1 MVSVSHMQVE
11 LLITA
16 LSSIISTNGQ
26 GASMK
31 EMTTSFQDIQTKVD
45 LKFRGLDLL
54 LLVLLNQLSFSVLI
68 VTLLG
73 FWGVL
78 SFYTSLIVL
87 NVWKNTSNVSFSL
100 SFFFAFV
107 SAKDIGG
114 GFFRLL
120 KALVSDWISNAMIV
134 NRLWE
139 NSCLF

>member
-1 MVSVSHMQVE
+1 MSHMQVE

-73 FWGVL
+73 F
-78 SFYTSLIVL
+78 
-87 NVWKNTSNVSFSL
+87 
-100 SFFFAFV
+100 
-107 SAKDIGG
+107 
-114 GFFRLL
+114 
-120 KALVSDWISNAMIV
+120 
-134 NRLWE
+134 
-139 NSCLF
+139 

>member
-73 FWGVL
+73 F
-78 SFYTSLIVL
+78 
-87 NVWKNTSNVSFSL
+87 
-100 SFFFAFV
+100 
-107 SAKDIGG
+107 
-114 GFFRLL
+114 
-120 KALVSDWISNAMIV
+120 
-134 NRLWE
+134 
-139 NSCLF
+139 